1 MEPDDRR
8 KFPRINI
15 PLYFRPARR
24 RLPRRQVVDMSLG
37 GARVY
42 SDEPLVLGARFEIEL
57 FLPDNTS
64 VDCLTEVVWVR
75 PIEGGRQGR
84 RDGGLAA
91 ARQARHEHVHGHTV
105 WPTAK
110 LKHVAILPL
119 GAYAG

>member
-75 PIEGGRQGR
+75 PIEGGNPAKF
-84 RDGGLAA
+84 DIGLQFLDVPAA
-91 ARQARHEHVHGHTV
+91 ALDQ
-105 WPTAK
+105 
-110 LKHVAILPL
+110 LKGLL
-119 GAYAG
+119 GVSG